1 MHIDGTST
9 ICSFTQDESGMMW
22 LGTEN
27 GLYSY
32 DGYNFYPHFDRRD
45 ITNSRVHSLCMNHG
59 MIYMGTENGLMIYDV
74 HNGRYVEKA
83 RKGPHDIRSM
93 LMLNDRMLLGT
104 SRGLYIKKGNNIR
117 YASEY
122 GISQTVYSMLNTHWG
137 QLIGTINGLYVIRGS
152 RARRIMI
159 GAGSNRL

>member
-1 MHIDGTST
+1 MKTIYQTLLISIVLLLSCISGHAVPFRFDNMHIDGTST

-74 HNGRYVEKA
+74 QNG
-83 RKGPHDIRSM
+83 
-93 LMLNDRMLLGT
+93 
-104 SRGLYIKKGNNIR
+104 
-117 YASEY
+117 
-122 GISQTVYSMLNTHWG
+122 
-137 QLIGTINGLYVIRGS
+137 
-152 RARRIMI
+152 
-159 GAGSNRL
+159 